1 MALVDETCVSKGVK
15 AENGGV
21 IECSTSCCRQEVV
34 TRQRCEAKM
43 RRKLTRLRYTKT
55 KNPLPEDDGCD
66 APRDDQSSEAA
77 TQLSRWPIR

>member
-1 MALVDETCVSKGVK
+1 MRVE
-15 AENGGV
+15 
-21 IECSTSCCRQEVV
+21 
-34 TRQRCEAKM
+34 RCEGGERRCDRMFHGLLQTGGGHATGCDAKM
-43 RRKLTRLRYTKT
+43 KRKLTRRWYTKT